1 MDILHQII
9 NYLVSIASDWG
20 YFGIFFLMFLE
31 STFFPFPSEVVII
44 PAGYLAF
51 KGEMNFFLVIVFGVL
66 GSLAGSWFNYLIA
79 FKLGRKFLEKFI
91 SVEKLDKMDAFF
103 EKHGAM
109 STFTG
114 RLIPVFRQ
122 YISFPAGLA
131 KMNGVVFTLYT
142 ALGAFIWVVILD
154 IVGYYIGDNEV
165 LIKKYLGN
173 ISTSI
178 IILVVIALVLYF
190 YRRKR
195 K

>member
-9 NYLVSIASDWG
+9 SYLVSLANDWG
-20 YFGIFFLMFLE
+20 YFGIFFLMLLE

-51 KGEMNFFLVIVFGVL
+51 KGELNFFLIIVFGVL
-66 GSLAGSWFNYLIA
+66 GSIAGSWINYLIA
-79 FKLGRKFLEKFI
+79 LKLGRKFLEKFI
-91 SVEKLDKMDAFF
+91 SKEKLDKMDVFF
-103 EKHGAM
+103 KKHGAI

-131 KMNGVVFTLYT
+131 KMNGVIFTIYT
-142 ALGAFIWVVILD
+142 AFGALIWVVILD
-154 IVGYYIGDNEV
+154 ILGYYIGDNEV

-173 ISTSI
+173 ISN
-178 IILVVIALVLYF
+178 IILFFVVVGLAIYF
-190 YRRKR
+190 YRKKR
-195 K
+195 Q

>member
-1 MDILHQII
+1 MDVLHQII
-9 NYLVSIASDWG
+9 NYLVSLAGDWG

-51 KGEMNFFLVIVFGVL
+51 KGEMNFFLIIVFGLL
-66 GSLAGSWFNYLIA
+66 GSIAGSWLNYLIA
-79 FKLGRKFLEKFI
+79 LKLGRKFLEKFI

-131 KMNGVVFTLYT
+131 KMNGIIFTLYT
-142 ALGAFIWVVILD
+142 AVGALIWIVILD
-154 IVGYYIGDNEV
+154 IVGYYIGDNEA

-173 ISTSI
+173 ISTGI
-178 IILVVIALVLYF
+178 IILVIFGLILYF
-190 YRRKR
+190 YRKKR

>member
-1 MDILHQII
+1 MDVLHQII
-9 NYLVSIASDWG
+9 NYLVSLAGDWG

-51 KGEMNFFLVIVFGVL
+51 KGEMNFFLIIVFGLL
-66 GSLAGSWFNYLIA
+66 GSIAGSWLNYLIA
-79 FKLGRKFLEKFI
+79 LKLGRKFLEKFI

-109 STFTG
+109 STFMG

-131 KMNGVVFTLYT
+131 KMNGIIFTLYT
-142 ALGAFIWVVILD
+142 AVGALIWIVILD
-154 IVGYYIGDNEV
+154 IVGYYIGDNEA

-173 ISTSI
+173 ISTGI
-178 IILVVIALVLYF
+178 IILVIFGLILYF
-190 YRRKR
+190 YRKKR